1 MSAPSRRKSRELA
14 VKLIYSRDRLN
25 DTNEMERF
33 IHPSSHKGE
42 DIDEFA
48 DELTEIAWNN
58 LVAIDEIIQK
68 NLKNWKQN
76 RISPVL
82 NAILRISIGEI
93 LFYQKTDGKVILNE
107 AIELC
112 KSLVGE
118 QATKIC
124 NGVLHAV
131 WSTENEKINKKPR

>member
-1 MSAPSRRKSRELA
+1 MPGTSRRKSRELA
-14 VKLIYSRDRLN
+14 VMLIYSRDRL
-25 DTNEMERF
+25 DDSNEMEHF
-33 IHPSSHKGE
+33 IHPDSHQGKGV
-42 DIDEFA
+42 DEFA
-48 DELTEIAWNN
+48 NELVEIAWNN
-58 LVAIDEIIQK
+58 LVVIDEMIQK

-82 NAILRISIGEI
+82 NSILRISIGEI
-93 LFYQKTDGKVILNE
+93 LFYQKTDGKVIINE

-131 WSTENEKINKKPR
+131 WSATNHQIDI

>member
-1 MSAPSRRKSRELA
+1 MSGTSRRKSRELA
-14 VKLIYSRDRLN
+14 VKLLYSRDRLDN
-25 DTNEMERF
+25 TNALEHF
-33 IHPSSHKGE
+33 IHPNTTQGKT
-42 DIDEFA
+42 IDEFA
-48 DELTEIAWNN
+48 NELAETAWNN
-58 LVAIDEIIQK
+58 LVAIDEMIQK

-82 NAILRISIGEI
+82 NAILRISIAEI
-93 LFYQKTDGKVILNE
+93 LFNQNTDGKVILNE

-131 WSTENEKINKKPR
+131 WTANNNESLISL

>member
-1 MSAPSRRKSRELA
+1 MSGTSRRKSRELA
-14 VKLIYSRDRLN
+14 VKLLYSRDRLDN
-25 DTNEMERF
+25 TNALELF
-33 IHPSSHKGE
+33 IHPNTTQGGT
-42 DIDEFA
+42 IDKFA
-48 DELTEIAWNN
+48 NELVETAWNN
-58 LVAIDEIIQK
+58 LVAIDEMIQK

-93 LFYQKTDGKVILNE
+93 LFNQNTDGKVILNE

-131 WSTENEKINKKPR
+131 WTANNNESLISL

>member
-1 MSAPSRRKSRELA
+1 MPGTSRRKSRELA

-25 DTNEMERF
+25 NINDMERL
-33 IHPSSHKGE
+33 IHPTAPRGNN
-42 DIDEFA
+42 IDEFA
-48 DELTEIAWNN
+48 NELADIAWNN
-58 LVAIDEIIQK
+58 LVAIDELIKK
-68 NLKNWKQN
+68 NLKNWKQS

-93 LFYQKTDGKVILNE
+93 LFYPKTDGKVILNE

-124 NGVLHAV
+124 NGVLHAA
-131 WSTENEKINKKPR
+131 WSTNNNE

>member
-1 MSAPSRRKSRELA
+1 MPGTSRRKSRELA

-25 DTNEMERF
+25 DTNEMEHL
-33 IHPSSHKGE
+33 IHPDTHQGK
-42 DIDEFA
+42 DTDKFA
-48 DELTEIAWNN
+48 NELTETAWNN
-58 LVAIDEIIQK
+58 LVAIDEMIQK
-68 NLKNWKQN
+68 NLKNWKQH

-131 WSTENEKINKKPR
+131 WTTKNSEITKET

>member
-1 MSAPSRRKSRELA
+1 MPGPSRRKSRELA
-14 VKLIYSRDRLN
+14 VKLLYSRDRLD

-33 IHPSSHKGE
+33 IHPGTQNGQSM
-42 DIDEFA
+42 DEFA
-48 DELTEIAWNN
+48 NELTETAWNN
-58 LVAIDEIIQK
+58 LVAIDEMIQK
-68 NLKNWKQN
+68 NLQNWKQH

-93 LFYQKTDGKVILNE
+93 LFYKKTDGKVILNE

-124 NGVLHAV
+124 NGVLHAA
-131 WSTENEKINKKPR
+131 WTTTNQQADI

>member
-1 MSAPSRRKSRELA
+1 MSGTSRRKSRELA
-14 VKLIYSRDRLN
+14 VKLLYSRDRLDN
-25 DTNEMERF
+25 TNELEVY
-33 IHPSSHKGE
+33 IHPDTPQGGT
-42 DIDEFA
+42 IDEFA
-48 DELTEIAWNN
+48 NQLAESAWNN
-58 LVAIDEIIQK
+58 LVAIDEMIQK
-68 NLKNWKQN
+68 NLKNWKQS

-82 NAILRISIGEI
+82 NAILRISIGEM
-93 LFYQKTDGKVILNE
+93 LYHQKTDGKVVLNE

-131 WSTENEKINKKPR
+131 WSANNLE